1 MYSITIL
8 ILLTFLRPAEV
19 NIYGKDK
26 HNETSK
32 GFQGQSGQQND
43 SIDIVSTS
51 V

>member
-1 MYSITIL
+1 MRGDTCL
-8 ILLTFLRPAEV
+8 IPAEA

-32 GFQGQSGQQND
+32 GFQDQSGRQND